1 MLHQFSHSWKVKR
14 KSESVSHSVKSG
26 SLWPRDPMEPSRLLC
41 PCNSLGKNTGV
52 GSHSLLQGIFPIQ
65 GSNPG
70 LLHCS
75 QIFCHLSHQLNHSYH
90 NPQPLA
96 TLFFIIS
103 IWHNVNPTILFL
115 FNWEA
120 KQCWKKTA
128 QREDKS
134 KIEPSV
140 LVFTEAPRLPNTIT
154 FQSKLFGPPT
164 HDLWRRWVKTILW
177 VLSLTYLELWILPD
191 TPSLPTP

>member
-1 MLHQFSHSWKVKR
+1 M
-14 KSESVSHSVKSG
+14 SG

-41 PCNSLGKNTGV
+41 SWDSLGKNTGV

-65 GSNPG
+65 GSHPG
-70 LLHCS
+70 ILHCS
-75 QIFCHLSHQLNHSYH
+75 QILYHLTHQVNHSYQS
-90 NPQPLA
+90 PQPLA

-103 IWHNVNPTILFL
+103 IWHNVNPTIFFL

-120 KQCWKKTA
+120 KQCWKKW
-128 QREDKS
+128 QRGEKS

-154 FQSKLFGPPT
+154 FQSKLFGLPT
-164 HDLWRRWVKTILW
+164 HDLWRRWVKTDFMSFIFD
-177 VLSLTYLELWILPD
+177 LPWAVNSSWH
-191 TPSLPTP
+191 SLPPHTLAMWELHRHLW